1 MSSEALQPPPD
12 GDVDLRGRF
21 MAGIIVMTVIAV
33 SFAWL
38 RMYTRQAISHNL
50 WWDDWIM
57 FAASLVTIVT
67 DAFLIQAYHLGLG
80 RHVFYVPPK
89 DVPETFKW
97 LWAAEPTNL
106 FAVFLVR
113 LSIALFFLRLV
124 PPKKRYIW
132 TIWAT
137 IGILAASD
145 IYICINFFFECRPIR
160 KVWLPDTPGT
170 CFSDIIN
177 QSALWLFQGI
187 VAELCLWAPLELCV
201 GMICGSIPTL
211 RPLVTYWQKRSSK
224 DSKYY
229 DRCGTPVKLESYQK
243 RSHHS
248 HHGPSSNYSIS
259 HGDPSFLRSTSQE
272 HMVEPVDRSRILKT
286 QDIEISY
293 KNAPPPT
300 KTSETPYTGWNV
312 V

>member
-1 MSSEALQPPPD
+1 MSTTALQPPPD
-12 GDVDLRGRF
+12 GDVDYRGRF

-33 SFAWL
+33 SIAWL
-38 RMYTRQAISHNL
+38 RMFTRQAISHNL

-57 FAASLVTIVT
+57 FAASLVTILT

-89 DVPETFKW
+89 NIPETFKW

-137 IGILAASD
+137 IGILAVSD
-145 IYICINFFFECRPIR
+145 IYICINFFF
-160 KVWLPDTPGT
+160 D
-170 CFSDIIN
+170 
-177 QSALWLFQGI
+177 
-187 VAELCLWAPLELCV
+187 
-201 GMICGSIPTL
+201 IPTL
-211 RPLVTYWQKRSSK
+211 RPLVAHWQKRSTK

-229 DRCGTPVKLESYQK
+229 DRCGTPMKLESYQK
-243 RSHHS
+243 RSQHS
-248 HHGPSSNYSIS
+248 HQGPSSNYSIA

-272 HMVEPVDRSRILKT
+272 RIIEPTDKSQILKT

-293 KNAPPPT
+293 KNAPPPD
-300 KTSETPYTGWNV
+300 KTPDTRYAGWNAV
-312 V
+312 